1 MIIVDE
7 WILRPMINCD
17 GLYLFLNIHSQS
29 FFLYFKAQ
37 YEMGYKI
44 TFVLLAA
51 VVLVPDTA
59 GEKQLRLPG
68 EELPLTPNPLPA
80 AVPCTAVPS
89 APFSLNPLL
98 IL

>member
-1 MIIVDE
+1 
-7 WILRPMINCD
+7 
-17 GLYLFLNIHSQS
+17 
-29 FFLYFKAQ
+29 
-37 YEMGYKI
+37 MGYKI

-68 EELPLTPNPLPA
+68 EEPPLTPNPLPA
-80 AVPCTAVPS
+80 AVPCTALTLPLPS